1 MDLGSYH
8 EGMADKKKPRRYC
21 AHCGNPIKEKGPLI
35 TERRWY
41 HNECLPNELMLQ
53 MMFRPAHDPG
63 APVTEVELEELCRWM
78 TSSETKR
85 LALTLRDL
93 TKEQTAVLEKR
104 TQGSLFSVHIL
115 ADDEVD
121 PKKRRDL
128 R

>member
-78 TSSETKR
+78 TSSGDKTSGSHP
-85 LALTLRDL
+85 
-93 TKEQTAVLEKR
+93 
-104 TQGSLFSVHIL
+104 QGS
-115 ADDEVD
+115 DERTDCCAGKAHARQLVLCSH
-121 PKKRRDL
+121 PGG
-128 R
+128 

>member
-1 MDLGSYH
+1 MVLGSCR
-8 EGMADKKKPRRYC
+8 EGMARKKNPQRFC
-21 AHCGNPIKEKGPLI
+21 AHCGNPIRGKGPYVA
-35 TERRWY
+35 EHRWY
-41 HNECLPNELMLQ
+41 HEECLPKELMLQ

-104 TQGSLFSVHIL
+104 MQGSLFSVHIL